1 MKIKIFTSLIIL
13 SFLFGG
19 NAFSQLNCGTDQY
32 HKNAIKKYP
41 NILENERQFKELL
54 QNSQLFQNSEQ
65 MRSSSND
72 VVYTIPIVFHILHN
86 YGPENIS
93 DAQIFD
99 EMEQLNKTFNKLNAS
114 LADVIPP
121 FVPLVGNVKIQ
132 FRLAQKDPA
141 GNCTNG
147 IDRIATTKTYQSD
160 DNAKLNLWDPRRYL
174 NVWVANTIGANG
186 VAGYSNY
193 PSTVNNNPLS
203 EKDGVILLHDYVGT
217 IGTSQPSHNNT
228 LTHEI
233 GHYLSLPHT
242 WGGTNEPGV
251 ACGDDGVPDT
261 PETEGHTS
269 CSPLYD
275 YICSVNPIES
285 PALAAIYLFNNV
297 SSSSGNSD
305 TLGIPNVNGLNFSSF
320 KASNDLSTNS
330 LSSGQFEFSNWGIGA
345 ANNETSFANLN
356 GNVNTSKY
364 YEFTI
369 NPSLP
374 YAMKITG
381 VSFTVGRNASGPR
394 TFVVRS
400 SANNYATNLPILFG
414 STDTNFINNMTSE
427 ANNVVFLKDDA
438 ARKFLFRRINLTGAP
453 FSLLKDNNSITFR
466 IYAYNAEDIDGSF
479 IVDNVRLL
487 GDYGKV
493 ENIQNYMEYS
503 YCSNMFTLAQAAQM
517 RLVLTQALAQRNV
530 LVSDS
535 NLVFT
540 GVNSPAPCAPKADF
554 TTNRR
559 FTCVGDPVVFKN
571 TSYNGTPTT
580 FSWSFPGG
588 TPSSSTSENPSVTFA
603 SHGWKEVSL
612 TVSNLQ
618 GTSSV
623 TKMAVYIALDEP
635 YYYADY
641 NATSFTEPFEDVN
654 AMERWI
660 SYNPDNNA
668 SQFKRIKL
676 NDGSENH
683 CLVLENFGQ
692 GKDKDVLISPSVDLK
707 FRTNIKLNF
716 RISGS
721 TTQSVATAEDLA
733 LIQDSL
739 KIYFSK
745 NCGDSWSTSNPISS
759 FNTPKADLITG
770 GPWTIPYRASNNVG
784 WKQMTVNVPTNMY
797 DSNVRAMFRFSAG
810 GTNTNNF
817 YIDDINYSF
826 VTNFV
831 DVPENGN
838 WNLYPNP
845 YYSVGEPLSITTDL
859 NLDNAMVTIT
869 DALGREVSSEKLTFV
884 AGANN
889 NLNTDVLNTQARGIY
904 FVKVSK
910 NNETK
915 ANFKFIKNF

>member
-1 MKIKIFTSLIIL
+1 MKIKIFTSLL
-13 SFLFGG
+13 ALTFLFGG
-19 NAFSQLNCGTDQY
+19 KAFSQFKCGTDQY
-32 HKNAIKKYP
+32 HKDAIKKYP
-41 NILENERQFKELL
+41 NILENERLFKELL
-54 QNSQLFQNSEQ
+54 QNSQL
-65 MRSSSND
+65 MRSSSD
-72 VVYTIPIVFHILHN
+72 TTDKVFTIPIVFHILHN

-93 DAQIFD
+93 DAQIFN
-99 EMEQLNKTFNKLNAS
+99 EMEDLNKNFNKLNAS
-114 LADVIPP
+114 LNDVIPP
-121 FVPLVGNVKIQ
+121 FVPLVGDIKIQ
-132 FRLAQKDPA
+132 FKLAQKDPA

-147 IDRIATTKTYQSD
+147 IDRIATTKTYQAD

-174 NVWVANTIGANG
+174 NVWVSNTIGSAG
-186 VAGYSNY
+186 VAGYSMY

-203 EKDGVILLHDYVGT
+203 EKDGVILLHDYVGS
-217 IGTSQPSHNNT
+217 IGTSQPSHNST

-251 ACGDDGVPDT
+251 ACGDDGVYDT

-269 CSPLYD
+269 CAPLYD

-285 PALAAIYLFNNV
+285 PAL
-297 SSSSGNSD
+297 
-305 TLGIPNVNGLNFSSF
+305 GLVYNFSGVTNATGNTDPTPAIATPGLVF
-320 KASNDLSTNS
+320 TQPKANGVSANSISNA
-330 LSSGQFEFSNWGIGA
+330 QFEFTNWGTGA
-345 ANNETSFANLN
+345 SDGNNDYTALTGNLDN
-356 GNVNTSKY
+356 AKY

-369 NPSLP
+369 TPDLA

-381 VSFTVGRNASGPR
+381 MSFTVGRNASGPR
-394 TFVVRS
+394 TFAIRS
-400 SANNYATNLPILFG
+400 SANNYATNLTPTFG
-414 STDTNFINNMTSE
+414 SADTNNMRIQSG
-427 ANNVVFLKDDA
+427 NVIFMRNDT
-438 ARKFLFRRINLTGAP
+438 ARTFTFNRLSITGAP

-466 IYAYNAEDIDGSF
+466 IYAFNAEDTDGSF
-479 IVDNVRLL
+479 IVDNLRLL
-487 GDYGKV
+487 GDFGRV

-503 YCSNMFTLAQAAQM
+503 YCSNMFTIGQAMQM
-517 RLVLTQALAQRNV
+517 RLVLFNALAQRNV

-535 NLVFT
+535 NLVYT
-540 GVNSPAPCAPKADF
+540 GVNAPAPCAPKADF

-559 FTCVGDPVVFKN
+559 FTCVGDPVTFRN
-571 TSYNGTPTT
+571 TSSNGTPTS

-588 TPSSSTSENPSVTFA
+588 TPSSSTEPNPVVTFA
-603 SHGWKEVSL
+603 NHGWKEVTL
-612 TVSNLQ
+612 TVSNAQ
-618 GTSSV
+618 GTSTV
-623 TKMAVYIALDEP
+623 TKSAVYIAIDEP

-641 NATSFTEPFEDVN
+641 NATSFTEPFDDPN
-654 AMERWI
+654 SMERWI
-660 SYNPDNNA
+660 AFNPDNNG
-668 SQFKRIKL
+668 SKFKRIKL
-676 NDGSENH
+676 SDGSENH
-683 CLVLENFGQ
+683 CLVLENFGE
-692 GKDKDVLISPSVDLK
+692 GKDKDILISPSFDLK

-721 TTQSVATAEDLA
+721 TTQSISNQDDLD
-733 LIQDSL
+733 LILDSL

-745 NCGDSWSTSNPISS
+745 NCGESWSTANPTPSFSIPASNGS
-759 FNTPKADLITG
+759 NKGDLITG
-770 GPWTIPYRASNNVG
+770 GPWTIPYIASNNVG
-784 WKQMTVNVPTNMY
+784 WKNISINIPTNMY

-810 GTNTNNF
+810 GTNTNNL

-859 NLDNAMVTIT
+859 GLDNAMVTIT

>member
-1 MKIKIFTSLIIL
+1 MKIKIFTSLITL

-19 NAFSQLNCGTDQY
+19 NVFSQLNCGTDQY
-32 HKNAIKKYP
+32 HRDAIKKHS
-41 NILENERQFKELL
+41 NIIENENQFRELIR
-54 QNSQLFQNSEQ
+54 NSQAMRMATSE
-65 MRSSSND
+65 D
-72 VVYTIPIVFHILHN
+72 TVYTITVVFHILHN

-93 DAQIFD
+93 DAQILD
-99 EMEQLNKTFNKLNAS
+99 EMICLNRNFAKGDPDSGN
-114 LADVIPP
+114 VIPP
-121 FVPLVGNVKIQ
+121 FKNLVANCKIQ
-132 FRLAQKDPA
+132 FKLAQKDPA

-147 IDRIATTKTYQSD
+147 IDRIATTKTYQAD
-160 DNAKLNLWDPRRYL
+160 DDAKLNLWDPRKYL
-174 NVWVANTIGANG
+174 NVWVANTIGSGG

-203 EKDGVILLHDYVGT
+203 EKDGVILLYDYVGS
-217 IGTSQPSHNNT
+217 IAPSSPFKSNT
-228 LTHEI
+228 LSHEV

-242 WGGTNEPGV
+242 WGGTNSPEV

-261 PETEGHTS
+261 PETKGHSS

-275 YICSVNPIES
+275 YECSVNPIEL
-285 PALAAIYLFNNV
+285 PALGLVYNFTDVLT
-297 SSSSGNSD
+297 SSGNID
-305 TLGIPNVNGLNFSSF
+305 PTPAIATPGLVFTKP
-320 KASNDLSTNS
+320 KANDVSTNS
-330 LSSGQFEFSNWGIGA
+330 ISNGQFEFSNWGTGA
-345 ANNETSFANLN
+345 IDGETSFSGLT
-356 GNVNTSKY
+356 GSVVNSKY

-369 NPSLP
+369 TPDMA

-381 VSFTVGRNASGPR
+381 MTFMVGRNASGPR

-414 STDTNFINNMTSE
+414 STDTNFTNNMSLE
-427 ANNVVFLKDDA
+427 ENNVLFIKNDA

-466 IYAYNAEDIDGSF
+466 IYAYNAEDADGSF
-479 IVDNVRLL
+479 IVDDLRLL
-487 GDYGKV
+487 GDFGRV

-503 YCSNMFTLAQAAQM
+503 YCSNMFTIGQGNQM
-517 RLVLTQALAQRNV
+517 RLALRSALAQRNM
-530 LVSDS
+530 LWAATT
-535 NLVFT
+535 LLET
-540 GVNSPAPCAPKADF
+540 GVNSPSPCAPKADF

-559 FTCVGDPVVFKN
+559 FTCIGDPVTFKN
-571 TSYNGTPTT
+571 NVINGIADSY
-580 FSWSFPGG
+580 SWSFPGG
-588 TPSSSTSENPSVTFA
+588 TPSTSSLPNPTVTFA
-603 SHGWKEVSL
+603 THGWKEVTL
-612 TVSNLQ
+612 TVSNAQ
-618 GTSSV
+618 GSNTV
-623 TKMAVYIALDEP
+623 TKSAFYIAIDEP

-641 NATSFTEPFEDVN
+641 NATSFTESFDDVN

-660 SYNPDNNA
+660 SYNPENNA

-692 GKDKDVLISPSVDLK
+692 GKDKDILIGPSVDLK

-721 TTQSVATAEDLA
+721 TTQSIANTTDLETI
-733 LIQDSL
+733 LDSL

-745 NCGDSWSTSNPISS
+745 NCGESWSTANPTPSFSIPTSNPNSKS
-759 FNTPKADLITG
+759 DLISG
-770 GPWTIPYRASNNVG
+770 GPWTTPYRASNNVG

-859 NLDNAMVTIT
+859 SLDNAMVTIT

>member
-1 MKIKIFTSLIIL
+1 MKIKIFTSLITL

-19 NAFSQLNCGTDQY
+19 NVFSQIKCGTDQY
-32 HKNAIKKYP
+32 HRDAIKKYP
-41 NILENERQFKELL
+41 NIIENEKQFRELL
-54 QNSQLFQNSEQ
+54 QNSQA
-65 MRSSSND
+65 MRSSSDTANK
-72 VVYTIPIVFHILHN
+72 VFTIPIVFHILHN

-93 DAQIFD
+93 DEQIFN
-99 EMEQLNKTFNKLNAS
+99 EMEDLNKNFNKLNTS
-114 LADVIPP
+114 LNDVIPP

-132 FRLAQKDPA
+132 FKLAQKDPA

-147 IDRIATTKTYQSD
+147 IDRVATTKTYQSD

-174 NVWVANTIGANG
+174 NVWVAQTIGAQG

-203 EKDGVILLHDYVGT
+203 EKDGVILLHDYVGS
-217 IGTSQPSHNNT
+217 IGTSQPSHNST

-233 GHYLSLPHT
+233 GHYLSLPHV
-242 WGGTNEPGV
+242 WGGTNEPAV
-251 ACGDDGVPDT
+251 ACGDDGVYDT

-285 PALAAIYLFNNV
+285 PALGLVYNFSDV
-297 SSSSGNSD
+297 VTSSGNIDPTPAIATPGLVFTKPKANGVSD
-305 TLGIPNVNGLNFSSF
+305 NSI
-320 KASNDLSTNS
+320 SN
-330 LSSGQFEFSNWGIGA
+330 GQFEFSNWGTGA
-345 ANNETSFANLN
+345 IDGETSFSGLT
-356 GNVNTSKY
+356 GSVVNSKY

-369 NPSLP
+369 TPDMA

-381 VSFTVGRNASGPR
+381 MNFTVGRNASGPR

-400 SANNYATNLPILFG
+400 SANNYATNLAATFG
-414 STDTNFINNMTSE
+414 SADTNNMKVETG
-427 ANNVVFLKDDA
+427 NVIFMKKDT
-438 ARKFLFRRINLTGAP
+438 ARTFLFNRISLTGAP

-479 IVDNVRLL
+479 IVDNLRLL
-487 GDYGKV
+487 GDFGRV
-493 ENIQNYMEYS
+493 ENIQNFMEYS
-503 YCSNMFTLAQAAQM
+503 YCSNMFTSGQAMQM
-517 RLVLTQALAQRNV
+517 RLVLFNALAQRNV
-530 LVSDS
+530 LVSDT
-535 NLVFT
+535 NLVTT
-540 GVNSPAPCAPKADF
+540 GVDSPAPCAPIADF

-559 FTCVGDPVVFKN
+559 FTCVGDPVIFKN
-571 TSYNGTPTT
+571 TSYNGIPTSY
-580 FSWSFPGG
+580 SWSFPGG
-588 TPSSSTSENPSVTFA
+588 TPSSSTAENPSVTFA
-603 SHGWKEVSL
+603 SHGWKEVTL
-612 TVSNLQ
+612 TVSNAQ
-618 GTSSV
+618 GTTTV
-623 TKMAVYIALDEP
+623 TKSAVYIAIDEP

-641 NATSFTEPFEDVN
+641 NATTFTEPFDDAN

-668 SQFKRIKL
+668 SQFKRVKL

-683 CLVLENFGQ
+683 CLVLENFGE
-692 GKDKDVLISPSVDLK
+692 GKDKDILISPSVDLK

-721 TTQSVATAEDLA
+721 TTQSVANADDLA

-745 NCGDSWSTSNPISS
+745 NCGESWSTANPIVN
-759 FNTPKADLITG
+759 FNVPKADLITG
-770 GPWTIPYRASNNVG
+770 GPWTTPYRASNNVG
-784 WKQMTVNVPTNMY
+784 WKQMSINVPTNMY

-845 YYSVGEPLSITTDL
+845 YYSVGEPLSIITDL